1 MKRKNA
7 REDKMKL
14 LRKSAIQ
21 ASPHTP
27 LTDRMGT
34 AESKIRK
41 EIAIMKKCRHAHV
54 VRLLEVID
62 DRMKHKIYMGKCTT
76 ISLSSASSTSAL
88 RDVPTTTPT
97 LAFIH
102 CSAPW
107 YYGADILLML
117 SSHGISWWRRNQ
129 VEEHES

>member
-1 MKRKNA
+1 MKRKNS

-27 LTDRMGT
+27 LTERLGT
-34 AESKIRK
+34 TENKIRK

-62 DRMKHKIYMGKCTT
+62 DRMKYKIYMGEIAT
-76 ISLSSASSTSAL
+76 SPSSSPLFFVASPSHQLS
-88 RDVPTTTPT
+88 R
-97 LAFIH
+97 F
-102 CSAPW
+102 
-107 YYGADILLML
+107 G
-117 SSHGISWWRRNQ
+117 
-129 VEEHES
+129 

>member
-76 ISLSSASSTSAL
+76 ISLSSVCRLVYVWASRRTHDDSNTRL
-88 RDVPTTTPT
+88 HPLQYTMV
-97 LAFIH
+97 L
-102 CSAPW
+102 
-107 YYGADILLML
+107 
-117 SSHGISWWRRNQ
+117 WR
-129 VEEHES
+129 